1 MQRQEQRQPIL
12 VTGGEIDIFVDDD
25 FIGSV
30 VSVGIDET
38 IVDIGYVVTK
48 GSQRVTKGHC
58 TWSWDAYMLS
68 QPCTLKST
76 ELQANRDGFPRKG
89 GTCSFDGAAAN
100 TLML

>member
-38 IVDIGYVVTK
+38 IVDIGYAVHIPTSKVPADIAVGRVAVVRIHSIHSSHREFVGSIERLIPLALSIPSQDEMLGTK
-48 GSQRVTKGHC
+48 T
-58 TWSWDAYMLS
+58 
-68 QPCTLKST
+68 
-76 ELQANRDGFPRKG
+76 
-89 GTCSFDGAAAN
+89 
-100 TLML
+100 